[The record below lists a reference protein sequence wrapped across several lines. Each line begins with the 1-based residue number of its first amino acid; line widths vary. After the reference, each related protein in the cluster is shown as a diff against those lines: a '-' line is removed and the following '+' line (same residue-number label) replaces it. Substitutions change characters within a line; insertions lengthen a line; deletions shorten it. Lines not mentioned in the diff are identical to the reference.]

1 MKKEI
6 DDNTVK
12 DIKNIS
18 RLKKKIEQLKI
29 EWLGTTYLSL
39 KKKVVIMQ

>member
-18 RLKKKIEQLKI
+18 RLKQKIEQLKI
-29 EWLGTTYLSL
+29 E
-39 KKKVVIMQ
+39 

>member
-29 EWLGTTYLSL
+29 E
-39 KKKVVIMQ
+39 

>member
-18 RLKKKIEQLKI
+18 RLKRKIEKLKI
-29 EWLGTTYLSL
+29 E
-39 KKKVVIMQ
+39 

>member
-29 EWLGTTYLSL
+29 EWLDTTYLSL